1 MGFEYILPAL
11 AGLCL
16 SACTG
21 FRAFLPPL
29 LIGII
34 YRFFPDWLHI
44 GTGLGFLAQT
54 PVLAALLVAAAV
66 EFLGDK
72 IPLVDHFLDV
82 IELPVKMA
90 LSAML
95 TLLILPDGDLK
106 SIFMLITLIL
116 GQGTTISVHAG
127 KSGMRA
133 ASTATTGGTANPL
146 ISLVEEVIVGVGT
159 VLAVVVPVLAVVA
172 MAWLVWHSVRFLFG
186 KRGGN
191 AGKLAKIS
199 PSLGFYWIVRNL
211 GALFFRIYNRRTI
224 EGLEHVPAKPPYLV
238 VANHASILDGII
250 LGTSLPHPVF
260 IMVKK
265 EAFDNPMA
273 GWFLRKSLAFPV
285 DRAKPDPTTI
295 KTALRV
301 LGDGK
306 VLGIF
311 PEGTRNLKGLIR
323 LFKPGAIKFA
333 IRQKVPILPTY
344 IANSHLLNPD
354 GSTIPR
360 PVQLKVGFGEVVD
373 VPGMLQQGRSEQEI
387 QDLVFARVCEIGQR
401 LRGCCVRDDSAEEPE
416 AESAPASVAQTAN
429 GTAA

>member
-1 MGFEYILPAL
+1 MGFEYILPVL
-11 AGLCL
+11 AGVCL

-29 LIGII
+29 LIGIV
-34 YRFFPDWLHI
+34 YRFFPEWLHI

-72 IPLVDHFLDV
+72 IPLVDHFLDA

-95 TLLILPDGDLK
+95 TMLILPDGDLK
-106 SIFMLITLIL
+106 SIFLLIALVL

-127 KSGMRA
+127 KAGMRA
-133 ASTATTGGTANPL
+133 ASTAATGGVANPL
-146 ISLVEEVIVGVGT
+146 ISLVEEVVVGVGT
-159 VLAVVVPVLAVVA
+159 VLAIIVPVLAAIA
-172 MAWLVWHSVRFLFG
+172 MAWLVWRSVRFLCG

-191 AGKLAKIS
+191 EGALAKTAPS
-199 PSLGFYWIVRNL
+199 PRFYWVVKNVA
-211 GALFFRIYNRRTI
+211 ALLLSVYARRTI
-224 EGLEHVPAKPPYLV
+224 DGLEHVPATSPYLV
-238 VANHASILDGII
+238 VANHASIFDGII
-250 LGTSLPHPVF
+250 LGSSLPHPVF

-265 EAFDNPMA
+265 EAFDNPMTS
-273 GWFLRKSLAFPV
+273 WFLRKSLAFPV

-311 PEGTRNLKGLIR
+311 PEGTRNLRGLIR
-323 LFKPGAIKFA
+323 PFKPGAIKFA
-333 IRQKVPILPTY
+333 IRQRVP
-344 IANSHLLNPD
+344 
-354 GSTIPR
+354 
-360 PVQLKVGFGEVVD
+360 
-373 VPGMLQQGRSEQEI
+373 
-387 QDLVFARVCEIGQR
+387 
-401 LRGCCVRDDSAEEPE
+401 
-416 AESAPASVAQTAN
+416 
-429 GTAA
+429 